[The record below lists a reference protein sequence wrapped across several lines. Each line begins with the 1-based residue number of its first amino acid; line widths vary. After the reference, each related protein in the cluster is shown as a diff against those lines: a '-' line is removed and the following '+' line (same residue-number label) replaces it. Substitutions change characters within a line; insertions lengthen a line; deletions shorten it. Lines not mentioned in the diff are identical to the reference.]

1 MNGEFWLVRQRSEI
15 DGALKFFKKQL
26 ENWDFEKPIA
36 WKLTPFS
43 DRRSIN
49 QNSLFHLW
57 CAEMSM
63 HFSQKVPVSAEDMKT
78 ILKNNFLGLEDVV
91 IGNTIIPAQLK
102 STRKLLKGEMHQF
115 MEQVFHWGIDHGV
128 TLTYPQESEFYR
140 ARNPSG

>member
-1 MNGEFWLVRQRSEI
+1 
-15 DGALKFFKKQL
+15 
-26 ENWDFEKPIA
+26 
-36 WKLTPFS
+36 
-43 DRRSIN
+43 
-49 QNSLFHLW
+49 
-57 CAEMSM
+57 M

-115 MEQVFHWGIDHGV
+115 MEQVFCWGIDHGV

-140 ARNPSG
+140 ARNSSG